1 MAQVVGATFRHDPAL
16 PSPPSSSEFAALISD
31 KGFEAAIQI
40 VDRFRRDEPGE
51 GVIDGRAMNAL
62 GYSLVGEH
70 RFDEAIDVLRLV
82 AYVYPDSANAE
93 DSLGDAYLASGQR
106 EKARAAY
113 QKALDLASSDPRFD
127 LETRKSFAKDER
139 TKIEQ
144 LKP

>member
-1 MAQVVGATFRHDPAL
+1 MDQVAGATFRHDPAL
-16 PSPPSSSEFAALISD
+16 PSPPSSSEFASLISD
-31 KGFEAAIQI
+31 KGFDAAIQI

-51 GVIDGRAMNAL
+51 SVIDERAMNSL

-70 RFDEAIDVLRLV
+70 RFGEGIGVLRLV

-93 DSLGDAYLASGQR
+93 DSLGDAYLAGGQS

-113 QKALDLASSDPRFD
+113 QKALELASTDPRFD
-127 LETRKSFAKDER
+127 LETRKSFARDER